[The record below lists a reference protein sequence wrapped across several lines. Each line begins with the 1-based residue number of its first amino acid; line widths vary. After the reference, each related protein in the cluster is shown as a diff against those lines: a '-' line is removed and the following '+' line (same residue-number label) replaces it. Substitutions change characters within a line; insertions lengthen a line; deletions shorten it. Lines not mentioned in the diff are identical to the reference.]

1 MLGEGGHYFF
11 AKVGKKELCR
21 FVTRLVLPAYL
32 VFSSYEELGSVT
44 HRETTRRRP
53 DENCIANEKRGTVAW
68 ETPWLLRGVT
78 NEEVCG
84 GLRDF
89 TSFRSRNPATS
100 SLAPHNMAALSL
112 SAKKL

>member
-1 MLGEGGHYFF
+1 MLALGGGGHYFF

-32 VFSSYEELGSVT
+32 VFSSYEELESGT

-84 GLRDF
+84 GLREF
-89 TSFRSRNPATS
+89 TSVRSRNPAS
-100 SLAPHNMAALSL
+100 QIRF
-112 SAKKL
+112 